1 MTAGTGRAARSGRR
15 TSLLVGVVA
24 VVVALLAALTV
35 AGVRS
40 GSGDP
45 GPAAAPDLSTQDAT
59 SAFFDAYVDADGRVV
74 RRDQGADTVSEG
86 QAYGMLLAV
95 AVRDEDRFDAVWA
108 WTRSHLLQPS
118 GLLAWRWQGGAVV
131 DPQPATDADL
141 DAVTALL
148 TAARVFDR
156 PTLHQ
161 QGVALAGAVLTLGTL
176 PATDGVPADGGPT
189 NAVPAAGRLLVAG
202 PWARQDPAV
211 VNPSYLAPG
220 TARGYAAR
228 TGDARWEAVAD
239 TQQALL
245 DTLLGSPAQ
254 RLPPD
259 WARVPAPQGVAR
271 VGQAVPTGPPD
282 GSTGPLY
289 GYDAPRLLVRLAS
302 SCAAADRR
310 AAADLGER
318 LGQRPLPALLD
329 LDGGGRADY
338 EQPLG
343 LVAAASAAQ
352 AAGDGPGRDALL
364 RRASALPAA
373 TDTYYGAAWVALGR
387 ALLTPSPLTTCDP
400 GAST

>member
-1 MTAGTGRAARSGRR
+1 MSADSGRAAGSGHRR
-15 TSLLVGVVA
+15 SLLVGA
-24 VVVALLAALTV
+24 VLVALLAALTV
-35 AGVRS
+35 AGVKF
-40 GSGDP
+40 GAGNP
-45 GPAAAPDLSTQDAT
+45 GPAGSPDQATRDAT

-95 AVRDEDRFDAVWA
+95 AVRDEDRFDAVWG

-131 DPQPATDADL
+131 DPEPATDADL

-156 PTLHQ
+156 PELHQ
-161 QGVALAGAVLTLGTL
+161 RGVALAGAVVRLGTL
-176 PATDGVPADGGPT
+176 PATDRAPADGVPP
-189 NAVPAAGRLLVAG
+189 NALPAAGRLLVAG

-228 TGDARWEAVAD
+228 TDDARWEAVAD

-259 WARVPAPQGVAR
+259 WAQVPAPQGVAR
-271 VGQAVPTGPPD
+271 VGQAVPSGPPD

-302 SCAAADRR
+302 SCAAADRKD
-310 AAADLGER
+310 AAGLAGR
-318 LGQRPLPALLD
+318 LGQRPLPALLN

-343 LVAAASAAQ
+343 LVAAAAAEHADGDD
-352 AAGDGPGRDALL
+352 AARDSLL
-364 RRASALPAA
+364 QRAADLPAA
-373 TDTYYGAAWVALGR
+373 SDTYYGAAWLALGR